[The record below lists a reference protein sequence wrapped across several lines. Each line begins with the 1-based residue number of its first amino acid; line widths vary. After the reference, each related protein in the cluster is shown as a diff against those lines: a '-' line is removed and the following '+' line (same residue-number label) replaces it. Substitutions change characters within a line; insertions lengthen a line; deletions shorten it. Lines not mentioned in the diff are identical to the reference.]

1 VILSE
6 ERRRGVCPISK
17 QILDFSPTFLPFLSA
32 PQPVRIFLFLD
43 DNKAP
48 PTAFFA
54 LRPQPECL
62 QQARRSLKQ
71 AKALHDG
78 ALFRLSLARC
88 LASRQQQPQPQ
99 QQQQQISSAREAQ
112 TGFVRDRE
120 RRSLALRQ
128 ATSKEAPVIRA
139 WQ

>member
-1 VILSE
+1 LSNIKTNS
-6 ERRRGVCPISK
+6 RLLTNLSSFPQRTATS
-17 QILDFSPTFLPFLSA
+17 QNFS
-32 PQPVRIFLFLD
+32 LFPD

-48 PTAFFA
+48 STAFFA
-54 LRPQPECL
+54 LRPQTECL
-62 QQARRSLKQ
+62 QQARRSLK
-71 AKALHDG
+71 
-78 ALFRLSLARC
+78 
-88 LASRQQQPQPQ
+88 PQ
-99 QQQQQISSAREAQ
+99 QQQQQHQISSAREAQ

>member
-1 VILSE
+1 LSNIKTNS
-6 ERRRGVCPISK
+6 RLLTDLSSFPQRTATS
-17 QILDFSPTFLPFLSA
+17 QNFS
-32 PQPVRIFLFLD
+32 LFPD

-54 LRPQPECL
+54 LRPQTECL